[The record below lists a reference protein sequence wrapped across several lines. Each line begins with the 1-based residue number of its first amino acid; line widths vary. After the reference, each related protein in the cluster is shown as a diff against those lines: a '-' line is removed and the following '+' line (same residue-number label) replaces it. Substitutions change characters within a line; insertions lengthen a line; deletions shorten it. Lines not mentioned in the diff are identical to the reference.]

1 MEQLIL
7 FFLTFVVVFI
17 GYEIFVVNRAKKN
30 YKNKDK
36 KIPIEIKYLIKKY
49 GIDIKKIN
57 YFQLLQVVAIVSSLD
72 ITIIVTIMSLIN
84 RFIFKILFVV
94 VCIIPIILI
103 SYSIVLKLKRNGKSI
118 GMIIILLKLKKK
130 RVKRHFMI

>member
-1 MEQLIL
+1 MEQLLL
-7 FFLTFVVVFI
+7 FFLTFVVVFS

-30 YKNKDK
+30 YKSKDK

-84 RFIFKILFVV
+84 KFIFKILFVV
-94 VCIIPIILI
+94 IFIIPIILI
-103 SYSIVLKLKRNGKSI
+103 SYSIVGKKYRKK
-118 GMIIILLKLKKK
+118 MIKDE
-130 RVKRHFMI
+130 